1 MPSEIAARA
10 SLALS
15 HQDNTASQREFL
27 LYWAGF
33 IVLVFGAVSILLTIS
48 GLMVDLLSYRCW
60 YPIISPM
67 LGINQP
73 PPDQTG
79 IGTIPSYY
87 CADPAAALVRF
98 VFNLL
103 SALIIGGAGAWM
115 MLNGNKN

>member
-1 MPSEIAARA
+1 MVARA

-15 HQDNTASQREFL
+15 HQDNTGSQREFL

-33 IVLVFGAVSILLTIS
+33 IVLVFGAVSVLLTIS

-60 YPIISPM
+60 YPIISPL

-79 IGTIPSYY
+79 NGTMIPSYY
-87 CADPAAALVRF
+87 CADPAAAFVRF
-98 VFNLL
+98 VFSFL
-103 SALIIGGAGAWM
+103 SALIVGGAGAWM
-115 MLNGNKN
+115 MMNGNKK

>member
-1 MPSEIAARA
+1 M
-10 SLALS
+10 S
-15 HQDNTASQREFL
+15 HQDNAGSHREFL

-33 IVLVFGAVSILLTIS
+33 IILVFGAVSILLTIS

-60 YPIISPM
+60 YPMISPM

-79 IGTIPSYY
+79 NGTMTPSYY
-87 CADPAAALVRF
+87 CADPAAALVEF
-98 VFNLL
+98 VFRFL

-115 MLNGNKN
+115 MMNGNKK